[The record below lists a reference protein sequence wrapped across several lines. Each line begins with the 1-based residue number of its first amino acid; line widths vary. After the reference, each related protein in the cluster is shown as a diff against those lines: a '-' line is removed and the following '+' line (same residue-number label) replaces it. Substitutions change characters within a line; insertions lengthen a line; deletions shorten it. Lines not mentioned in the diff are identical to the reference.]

1 VPVFATPEWLGAYK
15 DAINS
20 SPEIAEAAKDWH
32 DRDIAIVVE
41 SEPGKNV
48 PIDLAA
54 LFEIEHGVCKAATIV
69 SPEEANRATFT
80 ISAPYSRWKEVV
92 QGKLDPIRGM
102 LQGKL
107 QVTGDLPT
115 LAREVQAAKALVSL
129 ASSVTSSF
137 PDERSE

>member
-1 VPVFATPEWLGAYK
+1 MPTFATPEWLQAYK
-15 DAINS
+15 DAINA
-20 SPEIAEAAKDWH
+20 SPEIAKAAKDWE

-41 SEPGKNV
+41 AEPDKAV

-54 LFEIEHGVCKAATIV
+54 VFVIAPGVGREAKIV
-69 SPEEANRATFT
+69 TPDEADRATFT

-107 QVTGDLPT
+107 KVTGDLHT
-115 LAREVQAAKALVSL
+115 LAHEVDAAKALVSL
-129 ASSVTSSF
+129 AGGVTSDF
-137 PDERSE
+137 PDD